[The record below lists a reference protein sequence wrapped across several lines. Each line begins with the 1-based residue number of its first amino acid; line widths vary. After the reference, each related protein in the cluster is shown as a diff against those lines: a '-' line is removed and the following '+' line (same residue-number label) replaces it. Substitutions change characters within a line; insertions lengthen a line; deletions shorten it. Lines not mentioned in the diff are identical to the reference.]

1 MKQLISL
8 LVLVG
13 PMKVFGLNY
22 QTDTIDFQSDILNET
37 RRIYVYTPE
46 GVSKT
51 DSVSFIYLLDGS
63 IQIFGTEKYKTI
75 ILIKR

>member
-1 MKQLISL
+1 MKQLITL
-8 LVLVG
+8 LILVG

-37 RRIYVYTPE
+37 KKVYVYKPDKL
-46 GVSKT
+46 SKT
-51 DSVSFIYLLDGS
+51 DSVGFIYLLDGS